1 MNANADLAGVRQI
14 VVSRLAP
21 LQARVY
27 LFGSRASGSAHLSS
41 DIDVAVLPRSPLPA
55 GLLAEV
61 REALDDSLIP
71 LHVDLVDLSETDS
84 HFREAVL
91 REGVPWAG

>member
-1 MNANADLAGVRQI
+1 MDSDADLAGVRQI

-27 LFGSRASGSAHLSS
+27 LFGSRVSGSAHLSS
-41 DIDVAVLPRSPLPA
+41 DVDVAVLPLSPLPA

-61 REALDDSLIP
+61 REALEDSLIP
-71 LHVDLVDLSETDS
+71 LRVDLVDLSETDS

-91 REGVPWAG
+91 RDGIPWAG